1 MMVSGI
7 ARAAAGP
14 STMGGGGLTAS
25 FFVGVVEWAGWLAS
39 CEAYLSTYLS
49 TYLHH

>member
-14 STMGGGGLTAS
+14 STMGGLRAS
-25 FFVGVVEWAGWLAS
+25 SFVGVVELAGWLAS

-49 TYLHH
+49 TYLYH